1 MRKEIYKEC
10 CIKIAYFNA
19 SFKIGQDGVTRVLYK
34 MIQGALERNHEVIGI
49 TSVLPEQEEQI
60 IPMYQVPSVVM
71 PLQKN
76 YRLALPGYHAF
87 AKVLEKFNPDIL
99 HINSPCPLGY
109 SAMKYGQFFNIPVVA
124 TYHTH
129 FPKYLPYYH
138 LSALEEWTW
147 KLSRSLYNNIDRTFV
162 PTRPIMDE
170 LTQHNFHELEYL
182 PNGVDGVLFNPNRR
196 SSAWRKQ
203 FSNGEKPIVLFVS
216 RLVWEKDLH
225 VLAEAYKVLHP
236 KRNDFEMIVV
246 GDGPARKEFQAMM
259 SGAHFLGYQSGETLA
274 EIFASADIFAFPSTT
289 ETFGLVTLEAMAS
302 GLVPVAVNVGGAVDI
317 IEDGKSGFFSSAES
331 GKDMAEKIAFLLDN
345 PGQRKVMSKN
355 AHARSSA
362 FHWEN
367 IFEQL
372 FSSYRELLN
381 IYRQHRTSHDAA

>member
-1 MRKEIYKEC
+1 
-10 CIKIAYFNA
+10 
-19 SFKIGQDGVTRVLYK
+19 

-49 TSVLPEQEEQI
+49 SSVLPEQHEQMV
-60 IPMYQVPSVVM
+60 PMYQVPSVVM

-76 YRLALPGYHAF
+76 YRLAIPGYQAF

-162 PTRPIMDE
+162 PTRPILDE
-170 LTQHNFHELEYL
+170 LIQHNFHELEYL
-182 PNGVDGVLFNPNRR
+182 PNGVDGVLFNPKRR
-196 SSAWRKQ
+196 SSLWRKQ
-203 FSNGEKPIVLFVS
+203 FGNGEKPIVLFVS

-225 VLAEAYKVLHP
+225 VLVEANKILRA
-236 KRNDFEMIVV
+236 KRNDFEMVIV

-259 SGAHFLGYQSGETLA
+259 PGAHFLGYQSGITLA

-302 GLVPVAVNVGGAVDI
+302 GLVPVAANVGGAIDI
-317 IEDGKSGFFSSAES
+317 IEDGKSGFFSAPQS
-331 GKDMAEKIAFLLDN
+331 GKDMAEKIAYLIDK
-345 PGQRKVMSKN
+345 PEMRKVMARN
-355 AHARSSA
+355 AYTYSFV

-372 FSSYRELLN
+372 FSSYKELLN
-381 IYRQHRTSHDAA
+381 IYRQNRTSHDAA